1 MTPQSVGWTETN
13 LVLGKHSG
21 RHALDARLRQL
32 GHKLAAEQLKVVYQR
47 FVTLADEKKVITDA
61 DLIFIVESGQETPAA
76 V

>member
-1 MTPQSVGWTETN
+1 
-13 LVLGKHSG
+13 
-21 RHALDARLRQL
+21 
-32 GHKLAAEQLKVVYQR
+32 VVYQR